1 MAKRRNRV
9 EQPHPPTPDITVKE
23 LKERARDGKLRV
35 TMNYHANPA
44 KADEFDME
52 HVLYSVQV
60 LKLLAGLGENGIAY
74 AVPDGTHHRPLVQ
87 VMSELEQQ
95 FLIRTTRARPP
106 RPHKYVR
113 WAYQLTAAGWA
124 MVNELES
131 LADLHHIRRQL
142 DVADLLRGLAS
153 LSGDAICL
161 IPPAGRGHDAAMELK
176 RVGFATI
183 RRDSVPGAIGSGRRI
198 ALTLAGRNAERL
210 LAAAAM
216 EADVRAHTPQLARP
230 NFQNLLNNPTI
241 G

>member
-95 FLIRTTRARPP
+95 FLIRTTRA
-106 RPHKYVR
+106 
-113 WAYQLTAAGWA
+113 L
-124 MVNELES
+124 S
-131 LADLHHIRRQL
+131 LIHISEPTRQAEISYA
-142 DVADLLRGLAS
+142 VF
-153 LSGDAICL
+153 CL
-161 IPPAGRGHDAAMELK
+161 
-176 RVGFATI
+176 
-183 RRDSVPGAIGSGRRI
+183 
-198 ALTLAGRNAERL
+198 
-210 LAAAAM
+210 
-216 EADVRAHTPQLARP
+216 
-230 NFQNLLNNPTI
+230 
-241 G
+241 